1 MKAILLAL
9 LLGTMTNVL
18 FASPL
23 TGVKLYQAVE
33 NGVYTISAT
42 DGSEQS
48 VGSAVAVTESVL
60 ATSCHIGGAVKGFKV
75 KIADKYYKA
84 KVIYTNTKRDL
95 CLLTV
100 DHQRFKPVNMLPSTE
115 VNIGEDVYA
124 IGNPYGIEKSITRGI
139 ISNKRLVDHA
149 WVLQSDVTLEAGS
162 SGGGL
167 FNSDGK
173 LIGIVYAGHR
183 LKNIGFI
190 MPIEWIQ
197 DGLAK

>member
-9 LLGTMTNVL
+9 AVGTLANAV

-23 TGVKLYQAVE
+23 SGMKLYQAVE
-33 NGVYTISAT
+33 AVLYTISAS

-48 VGSAVAVTESVL
+48 VGSAVAVTDTIL
-60 ATSCHIGGAVKGFKV
+60 ATCCHIAGASRGFKV
-75 KIADKYYKA
+75 KIGGKFYPA
-84 KVIYTNTKRDL
+84 KVLYSNTKRDL

-139 ISNKRLVDHA
+139 ISNKRQVGRA

-167 FNSDGK
+167 FNKDGK

-190 MPIEWIQ
+190 MPVEWIQ
-197 DGLAK
+197 AGLAQ

>member
-1 MKAILLAL
+1 MKAILPAL

-48 VGSAVAVTESVL
+48 VGSAVAVTDSVL
-60 ATSCHIGGAVKGFKV
+60 ATSCHIGGAAKGFKV
-75 KIADKYYKA
+75 KIAGKYYKS
-84 KVIYTNTKRDL
+84 KLIYANTKHDL

-100 DHQRFKPVNMLPSTE
+100 DQQRFKPVNMLPSTE

-124 IGNPYGIEKSITRGI
+124 IGNPYGIEKSIARGI
-139 ISNKRLVDHA
+139 ISNKRHVDGA

-167 FNSDGK
+167 FNTEGK
-173 LIGIVYAGHR
+173 LIGIIYAGHR

-190 MPIEWIQ
+190 MPTEWIQ
-197 DGLAK
+197 AGLAQ